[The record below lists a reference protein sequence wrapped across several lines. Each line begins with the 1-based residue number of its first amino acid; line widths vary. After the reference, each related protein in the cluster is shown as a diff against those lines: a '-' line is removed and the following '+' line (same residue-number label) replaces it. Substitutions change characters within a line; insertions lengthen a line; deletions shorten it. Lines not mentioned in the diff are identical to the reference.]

1 MPDEPWVHV
10 YVCSAETAYQVLDP
24 TEARAT
30 RKAPKPRVSIRAAY
44 AIALKILIILS
55 RLL

>member
-10 YVCSAETAYQVLDP
+10 YVCTPETAFQVLDP
-24 TEARAT
+24 TKAR
-30 RKAPKPRVSIRAAY
+30 PKPAPRVSSIRTAY